1 MIEKVKIPV
10 LIASAIYGAVV
21 AIASVLIK
29 GIMPYFLVGLILGVV
44 MMNIN
49 FRLLGIGVDAY
60 LREQTSRA
68 VAIYVI
74 RLVLYMV
81 AGGLCF
87 LASMD
92 ALIGYGI
99 GVLSICA
106 GGAGY
111 IIKGDQIHD

>member
-1 MIEKVKIPV
+1 MKIPV
-10 LIASAIYGAVV
+10 LVASAIYGAVV

-29 GIMPYFLVGLILGVV
+29 GFMPYFLIGLVVGVV

-60 LREQTSRA
+60 LKEQTTRA
-68 VAIYVI
+68 ATIYVV
-74 RLVLYMV
+74 RLLFYIV

-87 LASMD
+87 LASME

-106 GGAGY
+106 GGVGY